1 MPSATKTQL
10 EFVPEYSEPVESLFK
25 ALDVVFEP
33 LGKMAAL
40 RVVMEEEVVQPSEF
54 GIAHIDELAGLG
66 PLVFGCEQ
74 VKKPKLQS
82 NDKLVQI
89 AVAGP

>member
-1 MPSATKTQL
+1 GGGDLGDRWSTHVLVLASVTEKRL

-33 LGKMAAL
+33 LGEMAAL

-54 GIAHIDELAGLG
+54 GIAHIDELTGL
-66 PLVFGCEQ
+66 
-74 VKKPKLQS
+74 
-82 NDKLVQI
+82 
-89 AVAGP
+89 